1 MLELS
6 PCKDIITWREQI
18 SARMLELMSYRYIN
32 TPIDNIVDIEVRQI
46 KQHHFG
52 TTNALNALNVISLTS
67 VSGDINAGYGGYSGY
82 EGDKSNPILDVSYNS
97 AYVNSCTQKFFI
109 IVDSTEQEFHDSYER
124 EFEVGLKSLSARI
137 EIILNRILDDCA

>member
-32 TPIDNIVDIEVRQI
+32 TPIDDLVDVDVRQI
-46 KQHHFG
+46 KQCQYG
-52 TTNALNALNVISLTS
+52 TTNIVNVISLTS

-82 EGDKSNPILDVSYNS
+82 EGNKSDPMLDVSYNS
-97 AYVNSCTQKFFI
+97 AYLNSCTQKFFI
-109 IVDSTEQEFHDSYER
+109 IVDSTAQEFRDSYER
-124 EFEVGLKSLSARI
+124 EFAVGLKSISTRV
-137 EIILNRILDDCA
+137 EIILGRILDDSV